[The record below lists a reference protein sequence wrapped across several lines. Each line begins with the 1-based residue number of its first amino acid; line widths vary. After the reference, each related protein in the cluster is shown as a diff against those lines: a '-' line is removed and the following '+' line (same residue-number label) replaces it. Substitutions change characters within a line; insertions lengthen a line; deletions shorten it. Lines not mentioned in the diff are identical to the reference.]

1 MKFIISK
8 NNKSMKLNTKINSD
22 LETNIKQKVTIR
34 NKTLKVESKT
44 INILLKII
52 IIKPV
57 VFRTNKSKTEHV

>member
-1 MKFIISK
+1 MKLIISK
-8 NNKSMKLNTKINSD
+8 NNKRMKLNTKMNSD

-57 VFRTNKSKTEHV
+57 VFRTNKSKAEHV